1 MATVPLSGTNI
12 RLLSGVPFSND
23 YKHSRWFD
31 TSSAQ
36 ETYFLGKTVVH
47 SMTENTFQKIE
58 GKNFIS
64 VKQNIDALWGVN
76 YVMFQNTSYNVKWFY
91 GFVTKLE
98 YKNATTTYV
107 HFEIDVLQT
116 WMFTMNFKPSYV
128 VREHC
133 KLWEID
139 GSPVLNTLDEGLNY
153 GNVYETVNVMNLKPY
168 DGVLFLVIVTK
179 SLIHKKIITDPIT
192 NADKTLNPGDI
203 YPNINSAPQP
213 LCYYVH
219 PFKLDGSIPTCWD
232 ENDEN
237 IILSK
242 PIDVLRA
249 MYEMDDAI
257 NNVVSIY
264 ITDYMGFD
272 LDVDSSGTIR
282 FPSSNFVEVDIM
294 YAVAGSTEQQY
305 LNTLFVNDIKQYQP
319 KAFTY
324 TNKYADYRT
333 VTESKLLMY
342 PYTTLI
348 LDDLKGNRQV
358 LKNEY
363 IIGDDIIVNVR
374 GSLGTSNKTSY
385 SVDNYQVKD
394 NIEPA
399 DLFKANLENAVM
411 NNNPNDLPI
420 ITDMLGAF
428 LQGNRNSIQNQ
439 LNSTIFG
446 GWMDTMG
453 SVMGG
458 VSNSSA
464 NPSNMGE
471 ANPVGMV
478 QSGMGV
484 VKGMANTYF
493 QTQGMIA
500 KQKDINNT
508 PPSLSKMGANT
519 YFDYGHNLSGL
530 YLIKR
535 QITPEY
541 QKKLEDFFNIFG
553 YKKNEVKLPNF
564 HTRQYWNYVQ
574 TSGCVITGNFNNEDL
589 QELKSVFDNGV
600 TLWHTDDIGNY
611 ALGNVVI

>member
-31 TSSAQ
+31 TSTAQ
-36 ETYFLGKTVVH
+36 EDYFLGKTAVY
-47 SMTENTFQKIE
+47 SIPDNTFQRIE

-64 VKQNIDALWGVN
+64 VNQNIDALWGVN

-98 YKNATTTYV
+98 YKNKNTTYV

-168 DGVLFLVIVTK
+168 DGVLFLVIVAK

-232 ENDEN
+232 ENDDN

-249 MYEMDDAI
+249 MYEMDNAI

-294 YAVAGSTEQQY
+294 YDVAGSTEQNY

-363 IIGDDIIVNVR
+363 IKGDDIIVNVR

-385 SVDNYQVKD
+385 SIDNYQVMD

-589 QELKSVFDNGV
+589 QELKSVFDSGI

>member
-23 YKHSRWFD
+23 YKHTRWFD
-31 TSSAQ
+31 TQTAQ
-36 ETYFLGKTVVH
+36 EDYFLGKTVVH
-47 SMTENTFQKIE
+47 SISQNTFQKIE
-58 GKNFIS
+58 GKNFIACNT
-64 VKQNIDALWGVN
+64 NIDSLWGTN
-76 YVMFQNTSYNVKWFY
+76 YIMFQNTSYNTKWFY
-91 GFVTKLE
+91 AFVTKLE
-98 YKNATTTYV
+98 YKNPGTTYV

-116 WMFTMNFKPSYV
+116 WMFSMTFKPSYV

-133 KLWEID
+133 QLWNTD
-139 GSPVLNTLDEGLNY
+139 GSPVINTVDEGLNY
-153 GNVYETVNVMNLKPY
+153 GSNYETVNVINWKPY
-168 DGVLFLVIVTK
+168 NNVLFLVIVTK
-179 SLIHKKIITDPIT
+179 SLMHKKVITDPIT
-192 NADKTLNPGDI
+192 NADKTLNPGDF

-219 PFKLDGSIPTCWD
+219 PFKLDGSLPTCWD

-237 IILSK
+237 IILSN
-242 PIDVLRA
+242 PTDVLRA
-249 MYEMDDAI
+249 MYEMDSAI

-264 ITDYMGFD
+264 ITDYMGFN
-272 LDVDSSGTIR
+272 LDVDSSGSIR
-282 FPSSNFVEVDIM
+282 FPSSNFVQVGVM
-294 YAVAGSTEQQY
+294 YEVAGSNEDHY
-305 LNTLFVNDIKQYQP
+305 LNTLFVNNINQYQP
-319 KAFTY
+319 KAVTY

-333 VTESKLLMY
+333 VKESKLLMF
-342 PYTTLI
+342 PYTTLL
-348 LDDLKGNRQV
+348 LDDLKGNRQT

-363 IIGDDIIVNVR
+363 IKGDDLIINVR

-385 SVDNYQVKD
+385 SIDNYQVKD

-399 DLFKANLENAVM
+399 DLFLSNLENAVL

-420 ITDMLGAF
+420 LTDMLGAF

-439 LNSTIFG
+439 LNSTIFSG
-446 GWMDTMG
+446 YMNTM
-453 SVMGG
+453 SG
-458 VSNSSA
+458 VISGASSA
-464 NPSNMGE
+464 VTGNAQGVVS
-471 ANPVGMV
+471 
-478 QSGMGV
+478 SGMGIV
-484 VKGMANTYF
+484 GGMANTYF

-500 KQKDINNT
+500 KQQDINNT
-508 PPSLSKMGANT
+508 PPSLSKMGSNT

-564 HTRQYWNYVQ
+564 HTRQNWNYIQ
-574 TSGCVITGNFNNEDL
+574 TAGCVITGNFNNEDL
-589 QELKSVFDNGV
+589 QELKNVFDSGI

-611 ALGNVVI
+611 ALGNEVI

>member
-23 YKHSRWFD
+23 YKHTRWFD
-31 TSSAQ
+31 SQSAQ
-36 ETYFLGKTVVH
+36 EDYFLGKTVVH
-47 SMTENTFQKIE
+47 SISQNTFQKIE
-58 GKNFIS
+58 GKNFIACNT
-64 VKQNIDALWGVN
+64 NIDSLWGTN
-76 YVMFQNTSYNVKWFY
+76 YIMFQNNSYNTKWFY
-91 GFVTKLE
+91 AFVTKLE
-98 YKNATTTYV
+98 YKNPGTTYV

-116 WMFTMNFKPSYV
+116 WMFSMTFKPSYV

-133 KLWEID
+133 QLWNTD
-139 GSPVLNTLDEGLNY
+139 GSPVINTVDEGLNY
-153 GNVYETVNVMNLKPY
+153 GSNYETVNVINWKPY
-168 DGVLFLVIVTK
+168 NNVLFLVIVTK
-179 SLIHKKIITDPIT
+179 SLMHKKVITDPVT
-192 NADKTLNPGDI
+192 GSDKTLNPGDF

-219 PFKLDGSIPTCWD
+219 PFKLDGSLPTCWD

-237 IILSK
+237 IILST
-242 PIDVLRA
+242 PTDVLRA
-249 MYEMDDAI
+249 MYEMDSAI

-264 ITDYMGFD
+264 ITDYMGFN
-272 LDVDSSGTIR
+272 LDVDSSGSIR
-282 FPSSNFVEVDIM
+282 FPSSNFAQVGVLYE
-294 YAVAGSTEQQY
+294 VAGSTEDHY
-305 LNTLFVNDIKQYQP
+305 LNTLFVNNINQYQP
-319 KAFTY
+319 KAVTF

-333 VTESKLLMY
+333 VKESKLLMF
-342 PYTTLI
+342 PYTTLL
-348 LDDLKGNRQV
+348 LDDLKGNRQT

-363 IIGDDIIVNVR
+363 IKGDDLIINVR

-385 SVDNYQVKD
+385 SIDNYQVKD

-399 DLFKANLENAVM
+399 DLFLSNLENAVL

-420 ITDMLGAF
+420 LTDMLGAF

-439 LNSTIFG
+439 LNSTIFSG
-446 GWMDTMG
+446 YMNTM
-453 SVMGG
+453 SG
-458 VSNSSA
+458 VISGASSA
-464 NPSNMGE
+464 VTGNAQGVVS
-471 ANPVGMV
+471 
-478 QSGMGV
+478 SGMGIV
-484 VKGMANTYF
+484 GGMANTYF

-500 KQKDINNT
+500 KQQDINNT

-564 HTRQYWNYVQ
+564 HTRQNWNYIQ
-574 TSGCVITGNFNNEDL
+574 TAGCVITGNFNNEDL
-589 QELKSVFDNGV
+589 QELKNVFDSGI

-611 ALGNVVI
+611 ALGNEVV

>member
-23 YKHSRWFD
+23 YKHTRWFD
-31 TSSAQ
+31 TQSAQ
-36 ETYFLGKTVVH
+36 EDYFLGKTVVH
-47 SMTENTFQKIE
+47 SMPSNTFQKIE

-64 VKQNIDALWGVN
+64 CNNNIDSLWGTN
-76 YVMFQNTSYNVKWFY
+76 YIMFQNASYNTKWFY
-91 GFVTKLE
+91 AFVTKLE
-98 YKNATTTYV
+98 YKNPGTTYV

-116 WMFTMNFKPSYV
+116 WMFSMTFKPSYV

-133 KLWEID
+133 QLWNTD
-139 GSPVLNTLDEGLNY
+139 GSPVINTVDEGLNY
-153 GNVYETVNVMNLKPY
+153 GSNYETVNVINWKPY
-168 DGVLFLVIVTK
+168 NNVLFLVIVTK
-179 SLIHKKIITDPIT
+179 SLLHKKVITDPIT
-192 NADKTLNPGDI
+192 NADKTLNPKDF

-219 PFKLDGSIPTCWD
+219 PFKLDGSLPTCWD

-257 NNVVSIY
+257 NNVASIY
-264 ITDYMGFD
+264 ITDYMGFN
-272 LDVDSSGTIR
+272 LDVDSSGTLR
-282 FPSSNFVEVDIM
+282 FPSTNFVEVDIM
-294 YAVAGSTEQQY
+294 YEVAGSTDDHY
-305 LNTLFVNDIKQYQP
+305 LQTLFVNELKQYQP
-319 KAFTY
+319 KAVTY

-333 VTESKLLMY
+333 VKESKLLMF
-342 PYTTLI
+342 PYTTLL
-348 LDDLKGNRQV
+348 LDDLKGNRQT

-363 IIGDDIIVNVR
+363 IKGDDLIINVR

-385 SVDNYQVKD
+385 SIDNYQVKD

-399 DLFKANLENAVM
+399 DLFLSNLENAVL

-420 ITDMLGAF
+420 LTDMLGAF

-439 LNSTIFG
+439 LNSTIFSG
-446 GWMDTMG
+446 YMNTM
-453 SVMGG
+453 SG
-458 VSNSSA
+458 VISGASSA
-464 NPSNMGE
+464 VTGNAQGVVS
-471 ANPVGMV
+471 
-478 QSGMGV
+478 SGMGIV
-484 VKGMANTYF
+484 GGMANTYF

-500 KQKDINNT
+500 KQQDINNT
-508 PPSLSKMGANT
+508 PPSLSKMGSNT

-564 HTRQYWNYVQ
+564 HTRQNWNYIQ
-574 TSGCVITGNFNNEDL
+574 TAGCVITGNFNNEDL
-589 QELKSVFDNGV
+589 QELKNVFDSGI

-611 ALGNVVI
+611 ALGNEVI

>member
-133 KLWEID
+133 QLWEVD

-168 DGVLFLVIVTK
+168 DGVMFLVIVSK

-219 PFKLDGSIPTCWD
+219 PFKLDGSVPTCWD
-232 ENDEN
+232 ENDDN

-249 MYEMDDAI
+249 MYEMDNAI

-294 YAVAGSTEQQY
+294 YEVAGSTEQQY

-385 SVDNYQVKD
+385 SIDNYQVKD

-471 ANPVGMV
+471 ANPVGMI
-478 QSGMGV
+478 QSGMGI
-484 VKGMANTYF
+484 VKGMSNTYF

-508 PPSLSKMGANT
+508 PPSLTKMGSNT

-589 QELKSVFDNGV
+589 QELKSVFDSGI

-611 ALGNVVI
+611 SLGNEVI